1 MYFIAWVLVGL
12 SLIGVFS
19 LLFYASNEVVK
30 SSKKIIRDVIND
42 KKEGEQ

>member
-1 MYFIAWVLVGL
+1 MYFIALMFVGL

-30 SSKKIIRDVIND
+30 SSKKIIKDVIED